1 MSAIKKTEEDYDNR
15 YQAHVRMTP
24 LYSLDVIYAYMTHFD
39 QLNVNR
45 NDRHGFW
52 LEALRAKT
60 WFSMTDP
67 VFLPQLLGVCVLSH
81 SVMSNSWRPHGL

>member
-15 YQAHVRMTP
+15 YGAHVRMAP
-24 LYSLDVIYAYMTHFD
+24 LYSLDVVYAYMTHFD

-52 LEALRAKT
+52 LE
-60 WFSMTDP
+60 
-67 VFLPQLLGVCVLSH
+67 V
-81 SVMSNSWRPHGL
+81 